1 MPHRKVSRRIELKR
15 KGRGPTTTPRTE
27 FQISRR
33 QLRSVLAF
41 PSAADERSARTD
53 RKEDTERA
61 RLRNGIGAA

>member
-1 MPHRKVSRRIELKR
+1 MPDWAIQGRIELKR
-15 KGRGPTTTPRTE
+15 EGRGPATTPLTE

-53 RKEDTERA
+53 RKEDAERA
-61 RLRNGIGAA
+61 RFWNGTWAA